1 MIILIKS
8 FGPLYIWML
17 RVPGNKAPGNLT
29 SFSQCLPD
37 LKKRNK
43 IYKNNP
49 ISKIY
54 GLFFPGLKP
63 IPCRSP
69 VCWLKYF
76 ICRHF
81 FYGNYYLEPFCQV
94 TTDFINQKNPQTLG
108 LKNTETVN
116 LCYEETLCIH
126 VPKKWW
132 NTTNMKLSEYIDNY
146 FEQFW
151 QVSAYFTNL
160 FLLLSLYGQTWFC
173 AKHRQNPET

>member
-94 TTDFINQKNPQTLG
+94 TTDFINQKYHQTDFG
-108 LKNTETVN
+108 FSKTLKLWIFNFQWK
-116 LCYEETLCIH
+116 LLFSQCIF
-126 VPKKWW
+126 KRSCKWW
-132 NTTNMKLSEYIDNY
+132 NTTKNNKNSGKVTL
-146 FEQFW
+146 
-151 QVSAYFTNL
+151 
-160 FLLLSLYGQTWFC
+160 
-173 AKHRQNPET
+173 